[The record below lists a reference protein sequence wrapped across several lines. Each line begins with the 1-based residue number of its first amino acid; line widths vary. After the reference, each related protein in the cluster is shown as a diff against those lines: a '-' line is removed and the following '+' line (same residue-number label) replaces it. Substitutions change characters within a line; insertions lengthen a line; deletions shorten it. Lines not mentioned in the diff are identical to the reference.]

1 MRNEDSG
8 MRNEVR
14 GAPPSG
20 EGGSP
25 PAPPDDS
32 SSSSREDGGALAR
45 CPHWEIIGLY
55 HEELPE
61 LPRVRVWK
69 EASRRNLRARWRES
83 RERQSL
89 SWWRWFFRECI
100 RGSDFLMGRKTD
112 FVATLSWIVQARSF
126 ERILNGQYANFGPAT
141 GSRLGD
147 RNARACSL
155 FVQSEATGGNDG
167 SKGS

>member
-1 MRNEDSG
+1 MRNDESG
-8 MRNEVR
+8 SLNEEW
-14 GAPPSG
+14 GTPPSG

-25 PAPPDDS
+25 PASPDGS
-32 SSSSREDGGALAR
+32 SSAPQ
-45 CPHWEIIGLY
+45 CPHEQIIDLY

-61 LPRVRVWK
+61 LPRVRSWK

-83 RERQSL
+83 SERRDL
-89 SWWRWFFRECI
+89 EWWRWFFRECI

-112 FVATLSWIVQARSF
+112 FVATLSWMVQPRSF
-126 ERILNGQYANFGPAT
+126 EKILNGQYANFGPAT

-147 RNARACSL
+147 KNARACSL

>member
-8 MRNEVR
+8 MRNEE
-14 GAPPSG
+14 G
-20 EGGSP
+20 GGSP
-25 PAPPDDS
+25 SSPEEGSGASPVGEAP
-32 SSSSREDGGALAR
+32 R
-45 CPHWEIIGLY
+45 CPHGEIINLY

-61 LPRVRVWK
+61 LPRVRSWK
-69 EASRRNLRARWRES
+69 ETSRRNLRARWRES
-83 RERQSL
+83 SERRDL
-89 SWWRWFFRECI
+89 EWWRWFFRECI

-112 FVATLSWIVQARSF
+112 FVATLSWIVQPRSF
-126 ERILNGQYANFGPAT
+126 EKILNGQYANFGPAT

-147 RNARACSL
+147 KNARACSL